1 MVGIFALGFVTTVL
15 YLLWKPEFKLTPTV
29 GEVPQETA
37 NSNCT
42 DEAITLRNSDKS
54 VV

>member
-1 MVGIFALGFVTTVL
+1 MVGIFALGFVTTVG
-15 YLLWKPEFKLTPTV
+15 YLLWKPEFKLTPSV
-29 GEVPQETA
+29 GEVPKEPA

-42 DEAITLRNSDKS
+42 DEAITLRNSDKA